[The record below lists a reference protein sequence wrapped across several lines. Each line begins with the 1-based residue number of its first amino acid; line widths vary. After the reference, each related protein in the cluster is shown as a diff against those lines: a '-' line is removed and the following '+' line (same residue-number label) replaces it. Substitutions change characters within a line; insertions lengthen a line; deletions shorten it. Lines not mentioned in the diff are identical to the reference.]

1 MSIPTPP
8 ASPAASGEREVSLS
22 LAEMFFSITDPK
34 GIIRSG
40 NDVFVRV
47 SGYPLTEMVG
57 RPHNIV
63 RHPDM
68 PRVVFKILWDEIGA
82 GRPVAAYVKNRT
94 ADGRVYWV
102 IAVVVPSPGGYLSIR
117 IKPTSSMFQAA
128 KEIYR
133 RLRELE
139 VKIEGPGGIRRKEA
153 MAASDER
160 LQEELGAAGFEN
172 YDAFMRAAI
181 LAEVR
186 SREEAVR
193 EEATDTRS
201 AGQADDV
208 ARRLSEV
215 NRLLAEL
222 VLRLDEY
229 LALNARLAEK
239 AGFVRTLAD
248 EVRLFALNAILSASK
263 VDGRDGAA
271 IGTVAGLLST
281 HSESLGRLFN
291 DLGDSINSASSSLA
305 GMLFPVASA
314 RIQAEM
320 LQLFWE
326 EIRSHGGRTN
336 HDDLL
341 AIHSCISSE
350 GVVLANLLR
359 QFTSALQSM
368 GSDIAR
374 LRRGLQTMRAL
385 ALNGRIE
392 AARVENDGP
401 FTQLFLTIGGRVDI
415 AGAELDELANA
426 ASVFAQY
433 SDSASR
439 IETAI
444 ETAGRAINHL
454 EARAAA

>member
-1 MSIPTPP
+1 MQTPTPP
-8 ASPAASGEREVSLS
+8 ASSATSSEREVSLS

-47 SGYPLTEMVG
+47 SGYPLAQMVG

-68 PRVVFKILWDEIGA
+68 PRVVFKILWDEIGE

-94 ADGRVYWV
+94 ADGRFYWV

-117 IKPTSSMFQAA
+117 IKPTSPMFPAA
-128 KEIYR
+128 QEIYR

-139 VKIEGPGGIRRKEA
+139 IKVEGPGGLRRKEA
-153 MAASDER
+153 MAASAER
-160 LQEELGAAGFEN
+160 LHEELVAAGFEN

-193 EEATDTRS
+193 DGGIST
-201 AGQADDV
+201 GPADHADEV

-215 NRLLAEL
+215 NQLLADL
-222 VLRLDEY
+222 VLRLDGY

-271 IGTVAGLLST
+271 IGTVAGLLSIQ
-281 HSESLGRLFN
+281 SESLGRLFH

-305 GMLFPVASA
+305 DMLFPVASA

-326 EIRSHGGRTN
+326 EIRAHDGLTN
-336 HDDLL
+336 HDDVL
-341 AIHSCISSE
+341 AIHACISSE
-350 GVVLANLLR
+350 GAVLANLLR
-359 QFTSALQSM
+359 EFTAALQGM
-368 GSDIAR
+368 GTEIAR

-401 FTQLFLTIGGRVDI
+401 FTQLFLTIGGRVDA
-415 AGAELDELANA
+415 AGAELDELAGA
-426 ASVFAQY
+426 GSVFARY

-439 IETAI
+439 IEAAI
-444 ETAGRAINHL
+444 ETAGRALSQL
-454 EARAAA
+454 ETRAAA